1 MRNSKQAWLLSPPHM
16 SWRGRPNEVTAS
28 LIIAALPAREKTRVE
43 MKVVSVPEPLRPGRG
58 IMICL
63 GWLRL
68 FQTIVSKDYKPRAKT
83 FTGGG
88 MIHKAS

>member
-1 MRNSKQAWLLSPPHM
+1 MKNHSKSNRSNPRYEPEKRTSSSKACQQSRTPV
-16 SWRGRPNEVTAS
+16 RGKPS
-28 LIIAALPAREKTRVE
+28 K
-43 MKVVSVPEPLRPGRG
+43 SVPSLSLPQPLRPGRG

-83 FTGGG
+83 FTGCG
-88 MIHKAS
+88 MIYTAS